1 MRTIVGLKIEEV
13 YARPGDIELAVIVD
27 TKPDAAVSDAGNAP
41 HPRNVLVGNVE
52 GARVNRANGVEDPKK
67 IGNKCCADR
76 KFVNIT
82 AECVFARCNRAE
94 RTNIADEGELLLRMA
109 RLSSDRK
116 GTRDIHNAQIA
127 GVAIQYG
134 QTRQNGRFL
143 SRSIQQTDKAMVLQA
158 RNFGI
163 VHLVVHSGVQIV
175 SHFPVG
181 VEDAHAEVEL
191 NMRDGAV
198 DSDLAQGLR
207 LDHGRVTSGSST
219 ADVKHFGGN
228 RKRGRCERVIAG
240 CFLQRLWI
248 DELLQVFRRSVFPGK
263 TDIVA
268 LPES

>member
-1 MRTIVGLKIEEV
+1 MPKLRACKTMALSVCWMLRERNLPFWRVWPYWIATPAIWALWMSRVPFRSLLKRAMRRRSSPSSAIFVRS
-13 YARPGDIELAVIVD
+13 ARL
-27 TKPDAAVSDAGNAP
+27 
-41 HPRNVLVGNVE
+41 H
-52 GARVNRANGVEDPKK
+52 
-67 IGNKCCADR
+67 
-76 KFVNIT
+76 
-82 AECVFARCNRAE
+82 RAE

-207 LDHGRVTSGSST
+207 LDHG
-219 ADVKHFGGN
+219 
-228 RKRGRCERVIAG
+228 
-240 CFLQRLWI
+240 
-248 DELLQVFRRSVFPGK
+248 
-263 TDIVA
+263 
-268 LPES
+268 